1 VYNGN
6 EFDPDPIEGFEL
18 RRARL
23 YAAGTLWTDY
33 DFKAQFDFAGN
44 NVSIKDLFVKYTGL
58 DWIDLT
64 VGNQKQTI
72 SLELQHHSG
81 YDNPQIPLSAINAS

>member
-1 VYNGN
+1 MGGRIQADVNFSANGN

-64 VGNQKQTI
+64 V
-72 SLELQHHSG
+72 
-81 YDNPQIPLSAINAS
+81 PF